1 MDRYSAPP
9 KRTHHIEV
17 LVSVARRRQDAFERL
32 KQAETELMDDEK
44 RKSILTMI
52 QEARRELTAEWKREE
67 KGEEFERAVV
77 EKYKAI
83 MIDIEW
89 RKRQKLKQELA
100 KEGAASARE
109 EEAIRERKKRKEA
122 DKAWED
128 SRDQRVSSW
137 RDFQAAGS
145 SGKKSKKDGQT
156 VLGEKT
162 ADADTESLAS
172 NDDTP
177 GFDDTG
183 IPLVDSE
190 SEDDTEDEDE
200 DEPALRYKR
209 LGGSVPGLFEKDTAS
224 TLRACERFLVLG
236 THWGNVIVIDIEG
249 NLIKQ
254 WRAHSATV
262 NSVSVDLDNEYVAS
276 AGDDGR
282 VVVHGLY
289 NDDITI
295 VDYSRPVKAVAID
308 PMFSRKRRF
317 VCGGTGGQ
325 VIMYEKKWY
334 AKGDTILFTSAGP
347 ILSIQWMDSL
357 VAWACDEGV
366 QVYDVG
372 RAMRIT
378 QIARPEGSPRADLFT
393 CRLQWRDSL
402 TLDIGWADFVQ
413 VVVLK
418 ERAPDA
424 LGPLLYAEISVLF
437 RTDFVVCG
445 LAVYRSQF
453 LVLTYGD
460 HETVDQGRVDS
471 NGGGQERNRN
481 AQAPELR
488 VINRNIEEMSSDALP
503 LDGYSLL
510 QPNDYALAYC
520 PPATPGED
528 PDTWF
533 ILSPKQLVAV
543 RPRGLAD
550 HVQWLT
556 ERENYQQALSDIED
570 AYAGRGPWAMY
581 RDQVK
586 EPEYQAIGQHYA
598 QLLMDAGDS
607 AEAAKVCL
615 RVLPRTGETES
626 VAAWE
631 SWIFAFAEANAL
643 QLVAPHIPTAGLSS
657 TVYEMVLAFLLTSD
671 IAQFK
676 ELVFAWPPTLFN
688 AFSVALAV
696 EDQLEKTTGD
706 REALQETLA
715 FLYDR
720 LNQPAKSL
728 KYHLELFT
736 VGVLDRIRREN
747 LFDAVRDKAE
757 LVMRYDDHELGGEAR
772 SLGDRCEAK
781 GVVLLTDNTDAIP
794 CSSVVKQLVSSPEHL
809 HVYLHTLLGKDAH
822 LGAPFADLQ
831 VELYAEYDPAK
842 LLSFLRISTYYTFDR
857 ALEICEERGL
867 VPEMVFI
874 LGRMGDNHRALMLII
889 ERLRDVPRAIE
900 FAKEQNDPELWSDLM
915 VYSRDKPEFIVGLLE
930 LGGTLTN
937 PTKLIRSVPQGL
949 IVPDIRRALT
959 NVLYDYHLQVE
970 LCTDCKHVLDAD
982 CELLSEGLRRVQH
995 QGLAVDGDQMCLV
1008 CQDSLAGSVA
1018 LSFWCGHVFHDRCV
1032 LHPDVLKKTMLKI
1045 QVKWQGKKYEVDVD
1059 TTQPGEVFKMQLYS
1073 LTGVEPDRQRVLV
1086 KGGQLKDD
1094 TTMTSLG
1101 LVDGQILMMMGTAG
1115 ELPKAPLQPVKFM
1128 EDMTENEMAQAL
1140 AIPAGLSNLGNTCY
1154 MNATLQCLKAVP
1166 ELKQALDSL
1175 AGGMGQN
1182 DPRKNLA
1189 ASMRQLYDQLSASSD
1204 GVPPLV
1210 FLQFLRQVFPKF
1222 GAQDRQH
1229 GGFMQQ
1235 DAEECWNE
1243 LLTTLDHALKKED
1256 TSVIEQY
1263 MSGTMVT
1270 TLSTEEAPE
1279 EKATV
1284 REQMFRKLDCI
1295 IDKSVNYVGQ
1305 GIGKGLE
1312 QVIEK
1317 RSDTL
1322 GRNADFKAVSR
1333 IARLPEYLTVAFN
1346 RFSWKASESVEAKI
1360 VKSVKYP
1367 LDLDVTEFCT
1377 EELQMRMR
1385 PARQRVRDIDDRLAM
1400 ERKLKAGKKS
1410 SQQEEEPLEPLA
1422 PFVLDDELKADV
1434 GCNPSGVYELVG
1446 VVTHIGRSANSG
1458 HYMGWVRKEKGV
1470 GGPEPKSNADT
1481 RNWWYKFDD
1490 DEVSMVTDEDIL
1502 KLCGGGDW
1510 HTAYVTLYRAKQL
1523 N

>member
-1 MDRYSAPP
+1 MP
-9 KRTHHIEV
+9 K
-17 LVSVARRRQDAFERL
+17 A
-32 KQAETELMDDEK
+32 
-44 RKSILTMI
+44 
-52 QEARRELTAEWKREE
+52 
-67 KGEEFERAVV
+67 
-77 EKYKAI
+77 
-83 MIDIEW
+83 
-89 RKRQKLKQELA
+89 
-100 KEGAASARE
+100 
-109 EEAIRERKKRKEA
+109 
-122 DKAWED
+122 
-128 SRDQRVSSW
+128 
-137 RDFQAAGS
+137 
-145 SGKKSKKDGQT
+145 

-1032 LHPDVLKKTMLKI
+1032 LHPDVLKKTMLKSMSESALGRRNTRLMHGSI
-1045 QVKWQGKKYEVDVD
+1045 EQRRMLTQSKLDRTMLIRQYHPVCPVCAEYDQKK
-1059 TTQPGEVFKMQLYS
+1059 
-1073 LTGVEPDRQRVLV
+1073 
-1086 KGGQLKDD
+1086 
-1094 TTMTSLG
+1094 
-1101 LVDGQILMMMGTAG
+1101 
-1115 ELPKAPLQPVKFM
+1115 
-1128 EDMTENEMAQAL
+1128 MAQMHTGWSSSERKDHGEEPTA
-1140 AIPAGLSNLGNTCY
+1140 
-1154 MNATLQCLKAVP
+1154 
-1166 ELKQALDSL
+1166 ELLPPMQAL
-1175 AGGMGQN
+1175 
-1182 DPRKNLA
+1182 
-1189 ASMRQLYDQLSASSD
+1189 
-1204 GVPPLV
+1204 
-1210 FLQFLRQVFPKF
+1210 
-1222 GAQDRQH
+1222 
-1229 GGFMQQ
+1229 
-1235 DAEECWNE
+1235 
-1243 LLTTLDHALKKED
+1243 LL
-1256 TSVIEQY
+1256 
-1263 MSGTMVT
+1263 
-1270 TLSTEEAPE
+1270 
-1279 EKATV
+1279 
-1284 REQMFRKLDCI
+1284 
-1295 IDKSVNYVGQ
+1295 
-1305 GIGKGLE
+1305 
-1312 QVIEK
+1312 
-1317 RSDTL
+1317 
-1322 GRNADFKAVSR
+1322 
-1333 IARLPEYLTVAFN
+1333 
-1346 RFSWKASESVEAKI
+1346 
-1360 VKSVKYP
+1360 
-1367 LDLDVTEFCT
+1367 
-1377 EELQMRMR
+1377 
-1385 PARQRVRDIDDRLAM
+1385 
-1400 ERKLKAGKKS
+1400 
-1410 SQQEEEPLEPLA
+1410 
-1422 PFVLDDELKADV
+1422 
-1434 GCNPSGVYELVG
+1434 
-1446 VVTHIGRSANSG
+1446 
-1458 HYMGWVRKEKGV
+1458 
-1470 GGPEPKSNADT
+1470 
-1481 RNWWYKFDD
+1481 
-1490 DEVSMVTDEDIL
+1490 
-1502 KLCGGGDW
+1502 
-1510 HTAYVTLYRAKQL
+1510 
-1523 N
+1523 